1 MVGQSLMA
9 GKRGLIMGVANNR
22 SIAYSIAKACSDA
35 GAEIAL
41 TYQGEQFKKRVE
53 PLAEE
58 LGAIVAGH
66 CDVTDMES
74 LDAVFDFVNQ
84 RVPLAFAFTLAANV
98 LHDAADAVAVRGRS
112 SSVSVRLGKV
122 ESTEASE
129 GDDMSLRVF
138 VGKRV
143 ASVSATASS
152 DPKALAERA
161 VAMAKVSPDDPYQ
174 GLADSSLLATA
185 PRDLDLYDATTVS
198 AADLKADALAAEE
211 AALAVT
217 GVTNSSGSGAS
228 AGLGGLVLA
237 TSHGFLGHYVATRF
251 SRSVSV
257 IAGEGAAMQRDYGW
271 HSAHHLSDL
280 ESVAAIGTRA
290 GTRAVARLN
299 PGKAPVGKVPVLF
312 DPRVSG
318 GIVGHLLAA
327 IAGPAIARGTSFLLG
342 KEEQALFDSSILIHD
357 DPHRPRG
364 LRSRA
369 FDGEGLPTAP
379 RDIVTGGK
387 ITGWLLDTASAKQLG
402 LQPTGHASRGGGA
415 AGVTASN
422 LHLAAGAQ
430 SPEALMADI
439 GEGVYLTELIG
450 HGVNPVTGDYSRGAS
465 GFLIRDGRIDKSVQS
480 GHIALSIQ
488 DLPAIMRILQK
499 PCFFQTF
506 LQASLCIFNI

>member
-1 MVGQSLMA
+1 MLT
-9 GKRGLIMGVANNR
+9 VAEALDR
-22 SIAYSIAKACSDA
+22 AQMLCDAATKA
-35 GAEIAL
+35 GA
-41 TYQGEQFKKRVE
+41 
-53 PLAEE
+53 
-58 LGAIVAGH
+58 
-66 CDVTDMES
+66 
-74 LDAVFDFVNQ
+74 
-84 RVPLAFAFTLAANV
+84 
-98 LHDAADAVAVRGRS
+98 DAADALYYCNAAT
-112 SSVSVRLGKV
+112 SVSMRLGALEDV
-122 ESTEASE
+122 ERSE
-129 GDDMSLRVF
+129 GQDISLRVF
-138 VGKRV
+138 VGQRS
-143 ASVSATASS
+143 ASVSTA
-152 DPKALAERA
+152 DMDAGELAKLVSRC
-161 VAMAKVSPDDPYQ
+161 VAMAREAPEDPYA
-174 GLADSSLLATA
+174 GLAPEDRLFRGVA
-185 PRDLDLYDATTVS
+185 PDFDLDDGS
-198 AADLKADALAAEE
+198 EADPQALRA
-211 AALAVT
+211 AALAVEEAARAVD
-217 GVTNSSGSGAS
+217 GVTNSEGGSAS
-228 AGLGGLVLA
+228 HSRTRFALA
-237 TSHGFLGHYVATRF
+237 TSHGFLGGYGSSGHSLSA
-251 SRSVSV
+251 SV
-257 IAGEGAAMQRDYGW
+257 IAGEGAGMQRDYGW

-465 GFLIRDGRIDKSVQS
+465 GFLIRDGRIAGPIAEFTVAGNLIDMFAALIPADDLVFRHAVNAPTIRIDGMTVAS
-480 GHIALSIQ
+480 G
-488 DLPAIMRILQK
+488 
-499 PCFFQTF
+499 
-506 LQASLCIFNI
+506 